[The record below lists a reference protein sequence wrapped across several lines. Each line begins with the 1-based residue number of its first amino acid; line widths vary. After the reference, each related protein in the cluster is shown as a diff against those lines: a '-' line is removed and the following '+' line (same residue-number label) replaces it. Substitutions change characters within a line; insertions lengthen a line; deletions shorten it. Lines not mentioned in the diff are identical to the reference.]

1 MSIESEIF
9 SRLSGYAGLTSILG
23 GLDPHGHVKIY
34 ALKIEQDTVLPAV
47 TYFKVS
53 DIPEH
58 AMGSDADI
66 KSTRI
71 QVSCWAD
78 TYKIVKALE
87 VQVKAALSRYR
98 SGNIQ
103 DCFLDG
109 SLDLYDSEVNIF
121 HVPIDF
127 LVFYYGG

>member
-1 MSIESEIF
+1 MSVESDLYT
-9 SRLSGYAGLTSILG
+9 RLSTYGNLIALVSL
-23 GLDPHGHVKIY
+23 KIY
-34 ALKIEQDTVLPAV
+34 PLTLPQDIELPAL

-66 KSTRI
+66 KTVRM

-78 TYKIVKALE
+78 TYKVVKAIE

-109 SLDLYDSEVNIF
+109 SLDLYDSEVDIF